1 MQNYGV
7 LYSEQFRC
15 KIRETAKGCPMRV
28 LRKTVFLLL
37 ILPWL
42 ANAQSNLSV
51 LSLNNIQFA
60 DQQTGTDACAKIRS
74 AIAALPVNGG
84 EVDARGLL
92 GFQTCSVNP
101 FANILSHPGESV
113 HLYLA
118 AGSTFTTSV
127 QWMIPLGSIV
137 TGGGSAP
144 GGGRGTTLMASSA
157 FLTGTPVVYLGDV
170 GQSEGPLIENITI
183 DCNHVAGSIGI
194 FSDRVQELGGAR
206 NVSVIN
212 YRAVGIQMLDQA
224 NLSPGTGGLP
234 ENYILDE
241 LQLGGDA
248 NSTCIEIRVG
258 AGGQRGGAH
267 ITCSSSLVEQFS
279 LSCSAGIVTATFIP
293 PPGVTPTPVNTI
305 PNGSSIGVESG
316 PKPSLDGLFTVTSK
330 SDTQLQWSQP
340 GCSGTSSGV
349 VVGVMAQN
357 GVQLDGSDGVYSQI
371 HCEFTVDC
379 VLIDSDPLQ
388 NGWVTRALTVSG
400 VTGQSSVKDIVH
412 LGSATH
418 PEDIMLTALQRC
430 GGPNPATQGCAT
442 NVLLDDFAGI
452 TLQEN
457 SLAWYLIGHSS
468 SGAQPALLS
477 SSPSVNWFMPNPFLV
492 FRNGSFFSQLG
503 GQTNGTFT
511 YCSDCTVT
519 TPSSC
524 STANPSACVC
534 SGGGAG
540 AFAKRLNGAWF
551 CN

>member
-1 MQNYGV
+1 
-7 LYSEQFRC
+7 
-15 KIRETAKGCPMRV
+15 MRLLWKV
-28 LRKTVFLLL
+28 SLLFLFF
-37 ILPWL
+37 PWL

-60 DQQTGTDACAKIRS
+60 GQQTGADACVKIQN
-74 AIAALPVNGG
+74 AIAALPINGG

-101 FANILSHPGESV
+101 FANILNHPGESV

-137 TGGGSAP
+137 TGGGSRP
-144 GGGRGTTLMASSA
+144 GGGRGTTIIASSSFPVA
-157 FLTGTPVVYLGDV
+157 TPVIYLGDF

-194 FSDRVQELGGAR
+194 FSDRVQELGGVR

-212 YRAVGIQMLDQA
+212 YKAVGIQMLDQA
-224 NLSPGTGGLP
+224 FLPPGTGGQP

-248 NSTCIEIRVG
+248 GSTCIQVRVG
-258 AGGQRGGAH
+258 TGGQRGGAH
-267 ITCSSSLVEQFS
+267 ITCSSSLVETFN

-293 PPGVTPTPVNTI
+293 PPLVPSAINTI
-305 PNGSSIGVESG
+305 PNGASIGVESG
-316 PKPSLDGLFTVTSK
+316 PNPSLDGLFTVTS
-330 SDTQLQWSQP
+330 SSNMQLQWSQP
-340 GCSGTSSGV
+340 GCRGASSAV
-349 VVGVMAQN
+349 AVGVMAEN
-357 GVQLDGSDGVYSQI
+357 GVQLDGSDGIYSQI

-400 VTGQSSVKDIVH
+400 VTGQSSVKNIVH
-412 LGSATH
+412 SGDATRS
-418 PEDIMLTALQRC
+418 EDIILTALQRC
-430 GGPNPATQGCAT
+430 IGPSPATQQCAT
-442 NVLLDDFAGI
+442 NVLQDDVNSV
-452 TLQEN
+452 TLREA

-468 SGAQPALLS
+468 SGAAPALLS
-477 SSPSVNWFMPNPFLV
+477 SSPSLGWLMPNAFIV
-492 FRNGSFFSQLG
+492 FRNHSSFSQLG
-503 GQTNGTFT
+503 GGHTDGTFT
-511 YCSDCTVT
+511 YCADCTVA

-534 SGGGAG
+534 AGGGTG
-540 AFAKRLNGAWF
+540 AFAKRVNGAWL